1 MNTLRKLGMT
11 LIAVI
16 ILVAVLGT
24 LAAVYEAWVLAIVL
38 IYAALILSV
47 LTTLLATRYIARHA
61 RTGEQQAKRTAQRLA
76 ARLKVA
82 VQQENQAAH
91 AQLRRVVGTIQE
103 DVRSSNRAIEET
115 IEESLAELHTKMEKL
130 SQTVEH
136 RSRADK
142 SHVTATVRDGTR
154 QVESLVQLYARYP
167 ELKMP
172 MPNSGGWA
180 IDAQALGHM
189 ITLIEERRPQR
200 ILELGSGTSTI
211 WVGYLCHTIGGKLV
225 SLDHLQNYLTLTQ
238 TAVDRHELNEQVEC
252 RLAPLEPTECD
263 GETYQWYSAA
273 AYSDLT
279 DIDLVIADG
288 PPAATGPQA
297 RYPSLPM
304 LMDRLAPNAMIIL
317 DDAHRKDEAEIV
329 EAWVKSFPD
338 FEQIEHGTSRLA
350 VLQRKHS

>member
-1 MNTLRKLGMT
+1 MNSLRKLGMT
-11 LIAVI
+11 LTAAI
-16 ILVAVLGT
+16 IVVAILGT
-24 LAAVYEAWVLAIVL
+24 LAAIYEAWVVATVL
-38 IYAALILSV
+38 IYVALLLSV
-47 LTTLLATRYIARHA
+47 LTTLLTTRYIARHA
-61 RTGEQQAKRTAQRLA
+61 RTGEQQAKRTSQRLA
-76 ARLKVA
+76 ASLKVA
-82 VQQENQAAH
+82 MQQEHQTAH
-91 AQLRRVVGTIQE
+91 AQLQRAVGTMQ
-103 DVRSSNRAIEET
+103 DNVRSSNRA

-142 SHVTATVRDGTR
+142 GHVTATVRDGTR

-172 MPNSGGWA
+172 MPSSGGWA

-189 ITLIEERRPQR
+189 ITLVEERQPQR

-211 WVGYLCHTIGGKLV
+211 WIGYLCRSTGGKMV
-225 SLDHLQNYLTLTQ
+225 TLDHLQNYLTQTQ
-238 TAVDRHELNEQVEC
+238 TAVDRHDLSDQVEC

-263 GETYQWYSAA
+263 GETYKWYAAA

-297 RYPSLPM
+297 RYPALPM
-304 LMDRLAPNAMIIL
+304 LIDRLAPNAMIIL

-329 EAWVKSFPD
+329 EAWLHSFPD
-338 FEQIEHGTSRLA
+338 FEQIEQGTSRLA
-350 VLQRKHS
+350 VLQRKSS